1 MCVDVRLV
9 CVWVTVMAVVYVTAA
24 VGPRRPNNND
34 IDSVNDRNDYLTEEL
49 GLATFGPALLQEL
62 HTITDLVLSIN
73 KQTAKPPHLPELP
86 PVVQDCSSLR
96 LAGIRGSGVY
106 HVFPFTFKV
115 YCDMVKHGGGWTVIQ
130 RRQSQKVQENFT
142 REWSSYREGFGE
154 LRGEMWLGLEA
165 LHLLTHSAHYEL
177 RVDMVDYELG
187 RKYAHYQVFQV
198 GPEKDGYRLL
208 VANYSGDAG
217 DALSRYHSGRR
228 FSTFDRDQDMTRN
241 KSCAQDKEG
250 GWWFDACYSAHP
262 NGHFPATLGRR
273 DSKNIRWWKSREQV
287 LVLTYIE
294 MKIRRR
300 ATRDAT
306 VVRDED
312 VADSNGDQHDQGLD
326 QDDDQ
331 GLYADEENVD
341 YKFDDYLAHNNH
353 SGLEGRSDT
362 LPWELQV
369 D

>member
-1 MCVDVRLV
+1 MCVDVRLL
-9 CVWVTVMAVVYVTAA
+9 CAWVTVMAVIYVTAA
-24 VGPRRPNNND
+24 VGPRRPSNND
-34 IDSVNDRNDYLTEEL
+34 INSVDSREDYLAGQP
-49 GLATFGPALLQEL
+49 GLATCGAALLQEL
-62 HTITDLVLSIN
+62 YTITDLVLSISN
-73 KQTAKPPHLPELP
+73 QTAMPLQPPEPP

-96 LAGIRGSGVY
+96 LAGIQGSGVY

-130 RRQSQKVQENFT
+130 RRQSQRVQENFA
-142 REWSSYREGFGE
+142 RDWSSYREGFGE

-198 GPEKDGYRLL
+198 GAEEDGYRLL

-217 DALSRYHSGRR
+217 DALSYYHSGRR
-228 FSTFDRDQDMTRN
+228 FSTFDRDQDMTLN

-262 NGHFPATLGRR
+262 NGCFPATLGRT

-300 ATRDAT
+300 ASRDVA
-306 VVRDED
+306 VVRGED
-312 VADSNGDQHDQGLD
+312 TADSNSNHHDQGLD
-326 QDDDQ
+326 QDDDHV
-331 GLYADEENVD
+331 LFSKEEEVGHES
-341 YKFDDYLAHNNH
+341 DDYPAHNNH
-353 SGLEGRSDT
+353 YDVEGRSDI
-362 LPWELQV
+362 LP
-369 D
+369 

>member
-34 IDSVNDRNDYLTEEL
+34 TNSVNDRNDYLTGEL
-49 GLATFGPALLQEL
+49 GLATFVPALLQEL

-73 KQTAKPPHLPELP
+73 KQTAKPPQPPELP

-115 YCDMVKHGGGWTVIQ
+115 YCDMMKHGGGWTVIQ

-187 RKYAHYQVFQV
+187 RKYAHYQV
-198 GPEKDGYRLL
+198 
-208 VANYSGDAG
+208 
-217 DALSRYHSGRR
+217 
-228 FSTFDRDQDMTRN
+228 STAR
-241 KSCAQDKEG
+241 
-250 GWWFDACYSAHP
+250 
-262 NGHFPATLGRR
+262 
-273 DSKNIRWWKSREQV
+273 V
-287 LVLTYIE
+287 
-294 MKIRRR
+294 
-300 ATRDAT
+300 
-306 VVRDED
+306 
-312 VADSNGDQHDQGLD
+312 
-326 QDDDQ
+326 
-331 GLYADEENVD
+331 
-341 YKFDDYLAHNNH
+341 
-353 SGLEGRSDT
+353 
-362 LPWELQV
+362 ELQV
-369 D
+369 LEFVPLHLLVCPIPRGLARFEAPALSCVA